1 MSENVTLFRSLL
13 QFVLKPG
20 MRFHDLRIAA
30 TFCWA
35 VTGLLLSGKIS
46 MSHWSVHRRSR
57 ANAASKVCQF
67 SRWLHN
73 ERVDVWR
80 LYRPLVKDALAE
92 WRGNMYLALDD
103 AQSHDR
109 RHLRRHANLDVQRR

>member
-1 MSENVTLFRSLL
+1 MSVNVILFRSLL

-46 MSHWSVHRRSR
+46 MSHCSVHRRSR
-57 ANAASKVCQF
+57 ANAASDRDLCTGTGD
-67 SRWLHN
+67 HC
-73 ERVDVWR
+73 EGWR
-80 LYRPLVKDALAE
+80 A
-92 WRGNMYLALDD
+92 
-103 AQSHDR
+103 
-109 RHLRRHANLDVQRR
+109 